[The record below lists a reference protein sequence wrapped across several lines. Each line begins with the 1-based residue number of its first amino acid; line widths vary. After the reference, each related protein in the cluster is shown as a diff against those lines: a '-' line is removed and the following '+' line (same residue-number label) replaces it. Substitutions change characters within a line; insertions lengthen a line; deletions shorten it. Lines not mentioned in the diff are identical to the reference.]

1 MGTSDTLH
9 TFKHT
14 DSELSSYIDNLPD
27 SVEGEGSYLT
37 LLAGEN
43 RAAKKQFYQK
53 IKKTFGNEL
62 TEVDL
67 RDVVTTE
74 LKETSEHIDRLFK
87 NISSAKAVWFRNGDQ
102 LGGVYTGF
110 SYSVRRYA
118 TPHERYLLEKIGESR
133 LHVFLDLEDIHTVN
147 NMMRRHAQTLI
158 TFEQPATFL
167 GKLKQITVHG
177 SSFASNR
184 KAVKK

>member
-1 MGTSDTLH
+1 MGTTDTLQ

-14 DSELSSYIDNLPD
+14 DSELSSYIDNLPASGD
-27 SVEGEGSYLT
+27 GEGSYLT
-37 LLAGEN
+37 LIAGKN
-43 RAAKKQFYQK
+43 RASKKQFYQK
-53 IKKTFGNEL
+53 VKKRFGGEL
-62 TEVDL
+62 TDVDL
-67 RDVVTTE
+67 RDIVSTE
-74 LKETSEHIDRLFK
+74 LEETSERIDRLFEEF
-87 NISSAKAVWFRNGDQ
+87 SPAQAVWFRNGDQ

-118 TPHERYLLEKIGESR
+118 TPHERYLLEKIGQSN
-133 LHVFLDLEDIHTVN
+133 LLFFLDLEDIHTVN

-158 TFEQPATFL
+158 TFEQPSTFF

-184 KAVKK
+184 KAIK